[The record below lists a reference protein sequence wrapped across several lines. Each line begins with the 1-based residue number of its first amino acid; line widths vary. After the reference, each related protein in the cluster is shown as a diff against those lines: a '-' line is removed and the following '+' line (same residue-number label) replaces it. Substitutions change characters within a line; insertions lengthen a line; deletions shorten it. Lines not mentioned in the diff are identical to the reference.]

1 MKDMTELLELKR
13 MIEQNESKQ
22 IYVSPAVKELV
33 AEFIS
38 LREEFTTY
46 RAFVVSTL
54 THEAHLAAGAGLLT
68 SPERLRELAK
78 LLEEA

>member
-13 MIEQNESKQ
+13 MIEQNEAKQ

-38 LREEFTTY
+38 LREEYTTY
-46 RAFVVSTL
+46 RAFVFATL
-54 THEAHLAAGAGLLT
+54 TREAHLAAGAGLLT
-68 SPERLRELAK
+68 SPDRLRELAEN
-78 LLEEA
+78 LEKA